1 MSSKDNAPDN
11 LTNYMYL
18 INPNILSKIKSKN
31 EKTNILNNEIQFYR
45 KRIFSLTKDYLKGK
59 KRDKDLDKI
68 WEIYAMHCVNY
79 FKFIDKSELI
89 QDTYKGMNNKKKKK
103 PIDQKAI
110 ERGNEIIMNK
120 KKPPAP
126 RITDH
131 IKIKTTKTKTNKKM
145 VIPRERNLNLKSE
158 HFKNKI

>member
-1 MSSKDNAPDN
+1 MSSKDKSLDN
-11 LTNYMYL
+11 STNYMYL
-18 INPNILSKIKSKN
+18 INPNLLNKFKN
-31 EKTNILNNEIQFYR
+31 KKEKTNILNNEIQFYR

-68 WEIYAMHCVNY
+68 WEIYANHCVNY
-79 FKFIDKSELI
+79 FKFNDKSELL
-89 QDTYKGMNNKKKKK
+89 QETYKGMSIKKKKLPFDK
-103 PIDQKAI
+103 KAI
-110 ERGNEIIMNK
+110 ERGNEIILNK

-131 IKIKTTKTKTNKKM
+131 IKIKTTTTKTNKKM